1 MKMRRRSSGLDG
13 LFTRLLE
20 NNMGRLRTISNMWAI
35 VGSRW
40 DRKRLE
46 NKFGQLERD
55 GKVLVK
61 RKCIY
66 CPKPPGDDFAKTEK
80 SWSVPWTECL
90 KCPLHVNPGRV
101 RFHRCGFKFEND
113 ASAIVKTAVEVNEIV
128 TTATNMVNDW
138 MK

>member
-1 MKMRRRSSGLDG
+1 MRRRSSGLGDI
-13 LFTRLLE
+13 FNRMLE
-20 NNMGRLRTISNMWAI
+20 NNMGRLRTVSNMWAL

-46 NKFGQLERD
+46 SQFGQFERD

-61 RKCIY
+61 RKCVH
-66 CPKPPGDDFAKTEK
+66 CPKPPGEDFAKAEK
-80 SWSVPWTECL
+80 WWSVPWTECL

-101 RFHRCGFKFEND
+101 RFHRCGYKFEND
-113 ASAIVKTAVEVNEIV
+113 ASAIVKTAVEVNDMV
-128 TTATNMVNDW
+128 ATAKKMVDDW